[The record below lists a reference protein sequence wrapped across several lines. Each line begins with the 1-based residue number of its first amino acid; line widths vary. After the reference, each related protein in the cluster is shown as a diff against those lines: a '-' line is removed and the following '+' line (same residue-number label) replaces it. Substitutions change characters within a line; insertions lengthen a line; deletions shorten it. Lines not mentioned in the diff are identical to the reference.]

1 MKETITIQV
10 GQCGNQIGNY
20 FWNLLLKEQQL
31 LDDTKDMP
39 EAFFHYTSNRE
50 LKARALLIDMECV
63 SDLIWVLI
71 PCIFIYVLLCFA
83 AVFKLCFRVPCKKL
97 WRAQSDTFLMR
108 PNLYWMSTVAGII
121 SLQVLNDMFCKCE
134 WINTCLIFSLV
145 IWYDYYYYNY
155 NYNYE

>member
-63 SDLIWVLI
+63 SDLI
-71 PCIFIYVLLCFA
+71 
-83 AVFKLCFRVPCKKL
+83 
-97 WRAQSDTFLMR
+97 
-108 PNLYWMSTVAGII
+108 
-121 SLQVLNDMFCKCE
+121 
-134 WINTCLIFSLV
+134 
-145 IWYDYYYYNY
+145 
-155 NYNYE
+155 